1 MKDQFGRKIDYLRVS
16 VTDRCNLRCQYCM
29 PPEGVEKKAHEEMLT
44 LEEMAL
50 IIRAF
55 MELGVTK
62 VRLTG
67 GEPLVKK
74 GLLDLIRQI
83 RAPGLL
89 KELVLTTNGQ
99 LLSGQAQALAQAG
112 VDRINLS
119 LDTLQA
125 DRYGAITR
133 GGRLEEV
140 WEGIRAA
147 EAAGLTPIKINTVL
161 IGGFNDDEIE
171 AFVALADVHPWDIRF
186 IELMP
191 IGEVS
196 GWSRERFMNSETV
209 LERVPDLR
217 PMEKKA
223 SEQSS
228 PAAYYKRPGALG
240 RVGLIRPL
248 TCKFC
253 QDCNRVRLTAD
264 GKLKLC
270 LHTDAELDLRA
281 FLRGQSY
288 EKENE
293 LIQALAQEIQR
304 NVFEKPWEHQLED
317 GGSIQRNM
325 VQIGG

>member
-1 MKDQFGRKIDYLRVS
+1 MKDQFGRTIDYLRVS

-29 PPEGVEKKAHEEMLT
+29 PPEGVEKKAHEQMLT

-74 GLLDLIRQI
+74 GLLNLIRQL

-99 LLSGQAQALAQAG
+99 LLSGQAEALAQAG

-119 LDTLQA
+119 LDTLRA
-125 DRYGAITR
+125 DRYEAITR

-140 WEGIRAA
+140 WEGVKAA
-147 EAAGLTPIKINTVL
+147 QAAGLRPLKINTVL

-171 AFVALADVHPWDIRF
+171 AFVALADAHPWDVRF

-191 IGEVS
+191 IGQVA
-196 GWSRERFMNSETV
+196 GWSKERFLDSETV
-209 LERVPDLR
+209 LKRVPDLLPVAR
-217 PMEKKA
+217 NEA
-223 SEQSS
+223 DQSS
-228 PAAYYKRPGALG
+228 PATYYHRPGALG

-270 LHTDAELDLRA
+270 LHSDAELDLKT
-281 FLRGQSY
+281 FLREQPDHG
-288 EKENE
+288 EEA
-293 LIQALAQEIQR
+293 LIRALVQEIQK
-304 NVFEKPWEHQLED
+304 NIFEKPWEHQLED